1 MAGESLCA
9 WDRRFLVRRD
19 VSGWLGCTLSGV
31 DIEEMFGTSFTSND
45 RDFLLCWVCLHLMAS
60 MLHS

>member
-1 MAGESLCA
+1 MTGESLCA

-31 DIEEMFGTSFTSND
+31 DIEEMFGTSFTANY
-45 RDFLLCWVCLHLMAS
+45 RDFLLCWVRDCI
-60 MLHS
+60 